1 MSQLSDLRTDL
12 NTWLQD
18 TVKQQWPTARMNR
31 AIQLALRE
39 TEKHILA
46 VDPEAFK
53 CTYTAATVV
62 PSNTG
67 KDNIYT
73 YPAGTFAVHEIG
85 LSTDGQNY
93 ARLDRLA
100 LKEIRD
106 ARAGSIGSIA
116 GFVPYDTDH
125 FIVWPSASSVV
136 AAGLRVIVAPTLVI
150 TEDTDENPVPT
161 SFEMLMM
168 KEAQKICLY
177 DVGEPT
183 KDIQDEIDAIKTET
197 PRFYLTAT
205 SPPFISLL
213 VDRGF

>member
-1 MSQLSDLRTDL
+1 MSQVPDLRSDL

-18 TVKQQWPTARMNR
+18 TVQVQWPAARVRR
-31 AIQLALRE
+31 AINLALRE

-53 CTYTAATVV
+53 CTYTAATVI

-67 KDNIYT
+67 RDNIYT

-93 ARLDRLA
+93 VRLQRLP
-100 LKEIRD
+100 LKTIRD
-106 ARAGSIGSIA
+106 ARAGDVGAIA
-116 GFVPYDTDH
+116 GFVPYDTQH
-125 FIVWPSASSVV
+125 FIVWPSATTV
-136 AAGLRVIVAPTLVI
+136 LRCIVAPTLVVA
-150 TEDTDENPVPT
+150 EDTDENPVPA

-183 KDIQDEIDAIKTET
+183 KDIQDEIDALKTET

-205 SPPFISLL
+205 SPPFVSLI